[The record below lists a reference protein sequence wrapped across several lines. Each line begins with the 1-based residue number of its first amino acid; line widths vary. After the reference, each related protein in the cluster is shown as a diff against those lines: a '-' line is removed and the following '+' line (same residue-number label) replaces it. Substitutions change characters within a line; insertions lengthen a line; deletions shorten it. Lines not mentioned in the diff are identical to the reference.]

1 MQVKASLACHYL
13 EDDDIPISR
22 IAPQLAASGVV
33 NRPHERRKRRGAE
46 RAVDSILKKFV
57 AHRNFLSVVI
67 VRLYVRPVHTRSKP
81 SGCPTRII
89 PHHAPRPRWGGLT
102 HAFPGAGDCLT
113 AGRAR
118 NALADLTLPQQL
130 RQLGDVGRDAAGVVA
145 PSIIF
150 SCPGRTRETRLAHT
164 LCRFRLG
171 LQSQRRRSL
180 SQAIQPRTLMR
191 RLGSLRRVAPAQA
204 FQYDLQEPSA
214 SAGGARSRRT
224 AGGCATV
231 PSVTVMGGR

>member
-1 MQVKASLACHYL
+1 M
-13 EDDDIPISR
+13 PR
-22 IAPQLAASGVV
+22 GPGG
-33 NRPHERRKRRGAE
+33 RP
-46 RAVDSILKKFV
+46 DTCL
-57 AHRNFLSVVI
+57 
-67 VRLYVRPVHTRSKP
+67 P
-81 SGCPTRII
+81 GC
-89 PHHAPRPRWGGLT
+89 GL
-102 HAFPGAGDCLT
+102 LT

-191 RLGSLRRVAPAQA
+191 RLG
-204 FQYDLQEPSA
+204 
-214 SAGGARSRRT
+214 
-224 AGGCATV
+224 
-231 PSVTVMGGR
+231 PSVGLTPVPLDQSTELRMPSKAERITLNAYLVRERAA